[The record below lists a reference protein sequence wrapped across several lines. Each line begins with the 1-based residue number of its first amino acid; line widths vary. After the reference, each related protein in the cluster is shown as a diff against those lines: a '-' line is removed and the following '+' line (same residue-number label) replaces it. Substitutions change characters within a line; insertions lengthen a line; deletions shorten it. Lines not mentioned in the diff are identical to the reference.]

1 MSAARRLRS
10 VWYPYFAVTGASV
23 VILLATALGILL
35 ALLVANLAI
44 WVGHAD
50 PNLGFWSGAR

>member
-1 MSAARRLRS
+1 MSAARRLRN
-10 VWYPYFAVTGASV
+10 VWHPYFVVTGASV

-50 PNLGFWSGAR
+50 PNLGFWSGPK